1 MASVNLDKI
10 ETEILQ
16 GFAALF
22 GFFFDGDSQG
32 DALYAGAK
40 EANDEEAM
48 EVDPLTLDVS
58 RCADQPVPF
67 WRAISHFWLHPRR
80 SSLQVASLQLST
92 AACIES
98 SEQLRIMAGICRA
111 RLAEERKQWRKDHPF
126 VRVCST
132 HVVPNADGRCL
143 SLLLRIRH
151 NYI

>member
-22 GFFFDGDSQG
+22 GFFFDSDSQG
-32 DALYAGAK
+32 DALYAEAK

-92 AACIES
+92 ACIEVLNS
-98 SEQLRIMAGICRA
+98 CGSWRVSVGRALRKSGNNGGRTILSC
-111 RLAEERKQWRKDHPF
+111 
-126 VRVCST
+126 VS
-132 HVVPNADGRCL
+132 VP
-143 SLLLRIRH
+143 H
-151 NYI
+151 M